1 MFHKVIVVGH
11 LGRDPEMRY
20 LPDGTPVTTFS
31 VATTR
36 RRRNPDGTTAEETV
50 WFRVSAFRKLAENC
64 NSFLQKGRLVLVEGQ
79 LRPDP
84 ATGGPRTWTGNDGTV
99 RASYE
104 LNALDV
110 RFLGA
115 RGEAAPVEAPIGE
128 AEAPLEDEEASIPF

>member
-50 WFRVSAFRKLAENC
+50 WFRVSAFRKLAETC

-104 LNALDV
+104 LTALDV

>member
-11 LGRDPEMRY
+11 VGRDPELRY
-20 LPDGTPVTTFS
+20 LPDGTPVTSFS
-31 VATTR
+31 VATNR
-36 RRRNPDGTTAEETV
+36 RRRNPDGTTTDETI
-50 WFRVSAFRKLAENC
+50 WFRVSAFRKLAETC

-115 RGEAAPVEAPIGE
+115 RGEAAPTEAPMGE
-128 AEAPLEDEEASIPF
+128 SEAPLEDEDTGIPF